1 MESPGQSTALPLLIL
16 CLEFATILAL
26 AYLAGLV
33 LTHLVRRILHAALPA
48 LRATARWLAESWSR
62 SAVLRRWPGVRRWVG
77 ARLAPGSVAG
87 LPLTIVLV
95 SGASAALLLGEL
107 AEAVIEAEEV
117 VRFDAAVDAAVH
129 PYRSDAAV
137 AVFAAITALGGTEGT
152 LVVTGVAS
160 LLLWRFR
167 RRRLIA
173 PLWVSVVGAQLTTW
187 FGKQI
192 VGRPRPE
199 FVTGF
204 VESSLSFPSGHS
216 TAALA
221 TFGFIAYVLARA
233 STGWRRRFEVLF
245 WFGFL
250 IALIGFSR
258 VFLGVHYAS
267 DVAAGFLVGS
277 IWLLA
282 GIAWLEW
289 REEQARVEAAG

>member
-1 MESPGQSTALPLLIL
+1 MDSTSRSTVLPLLVL

-26 AYLAGLV
+26 AYVAGLA
-33 LTHLVRRILHAALPA
+33 LTHLVRRALHGVLPA
-48 LRATARWLAESWSR
+48 LRATAQRLADAWSR
-62 SAVLRRWPGVRRWVG
+62 SAIPRRWPRVQRWVG

-95 SGASAALLLGEL
+95 FGASAAAFLGEL
-107 AEAVIEAEEV
+107 AEAVIEAEEIA
-117 VRFDAAVDAAVH
+117 RFDAAVDAAVH
-129 PYRSDAAV
+129 PYRTDQAV
-137 AVFAAITALGGTEGT
+137 TMFVAITALGSTEGT
-152 LVVTGVAS
+152 LLVTAISS
-160 LLLWRFR
+160 LLLWQYR

-173 PLWVSVVGAQLTTW
+173 PLWVSVIGAQLTTW

-199 FVTGF
+199 FVTGI
-204 VESSLSFPSGHS
+204 VESSLSFPSGHA
-216 TAALA
+216 TAAFA
-221 TFGFIAYVLARA
+221 TFGFVAYVLARA
-233 STGWRRRFEVLF
+233 SKGWRRRFEVLF

-282 GIAWLEW
+282 GVAWTEW
-289 REEQARVEAAG
+289 REEQARVDATG